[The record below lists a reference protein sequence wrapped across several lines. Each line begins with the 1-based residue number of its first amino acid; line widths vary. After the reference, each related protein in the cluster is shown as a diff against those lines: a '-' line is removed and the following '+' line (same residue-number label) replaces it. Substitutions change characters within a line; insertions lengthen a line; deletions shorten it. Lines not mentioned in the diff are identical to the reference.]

1 MAGALGGKLI
11 NCSDNA
17 RNYNARN
24 ARSELFRAAFRK
36 KAISTYLSYLIFF
49 DHNLV
54 KKIKVEILPKN
65 ILTLQGAF
73 NSIPTQPKY
82 NFKWD
87 VQLDKQQ
94 RRNW

>member
-73 NSIPTQPKY
+73 NSIPKYNIIQPKY
-82 NFKWD
+82 NFK
-87 VQLDKQQ
+87 
-94 RRNW
+94 